1 MAENNS
7 NQTPDTGHEWDG
19 IRELTNPPPR
29 WWSIA
34 FIMSFVWLIAYII
47 IYPSIPYVNDYS
59 RGVTGWSQLQEY
71 KDAVAKYDAIRA
83 PYIAKLE
90 KMSAEDILGDQEM
103 KNFANSYTK
112 ALFGDRC
119 ASCHGSNGQGV
130 EKMFPVLN
138 DDDWL
143 FGGTLQDVTDTITGG
158 REGFMSAFQGQLSEA
173 EINQLTDFVVNVSTD
188 SATQAGW
195 DAYNEAGCSG
205 CHGMDAKGNKWVG
218 AANLTDG
225 IWRFGGDRNDIMDTI
240 KFGVNQEGIDG
251 TRSGIMPAFGE
262 MLSAN
267 DIKLLTVMVWSLGGG
282 QQAE

>member
-7 NQTPDTGHEWDG
+7 NQNDTGHEWDG

-34 FIMSFVWLIAYII
+34 FIMSFVWLAAYLV
-47 IYPSIPYVNDYS
+47 IYPAIPLVSDYT
-59 RGVTGWSQLQEY
+59 RGVTGWSALQEY
-71 KDAVAKYDAIRA
+71 KDAVAKNEAIRA

-90 KMSAEDILGDQEM
+90 AMSAEEILADQEM

-112 ALFGDRC
+112 VLFGDKC

-138 DDDWL
+138 DDEWL
-143 FGGTLQDVTDTITGG
+143 FGGTLQDITDTIADG
-158 REGFMSAFQGQLSEA
+158 RLGFMSAFQGQLSEA
-173 EINQLTDFVVNVSTD
+173 ELDQLAKFVVNVSQGN
-188 SATQAGW
+188 ATQAGW
-195 DAYNEAGCSG
+195 DAFNNAGCSG

-218 AANLTDG
+218 APNLTDD
-225 IWRFGGDRNDIMDTI
+225 IWRFGSSYEDILATI
-240 KFGVNQEGIDG
+240 KYGVNQEGVEG
-251 TRSGIMPAFGE
+251 TRSGVMPAFGE

-282 QQAE
+282 QTE

>member
-1 MAENNS
+1 MAET
-7 NQTPDTGHEWDG
+7 NQNKVPDTGHEWDG

-29 WWSIA
+29 WWNIA
-34 FIMSFVWLIAYII
+34 FIMSFVWLVAYII
-47 IYPSIPYVNDYS
+47 IYPSIPLVNDYTK
-59 RGVTGWSQLQEY
+59 GVTGWTALQEY
-71 KDAVAKYDAIRA
+71 KDAVAANDAIRA

-90 KMSAEDILGDQEM
+90 KMSAEEILGDQEM
-103 KNFANSYTK
+103 KNFANSYTN

-143 FGGTLQDVTDTITGG
+143 YGGTLQDITDTIVDG
-158 REGFMSAFQGQLSEA
+158 RVGFMSAFQGQLDEA
-173 EINQLTDFVVNVSTD
+173 EIGQLADFVMNVSSG

-195 DAYNEAGCSG
+195 DAFNNAGCSG
-205 CHGMDAKGNKWVG
+205 CHGEDAKGNKWVG

-225 IWRFGGDRNDIMDTI
+225 IWRFGSSRDDVLKTI
-240 KFGVNQEGIDG
+240 KFGVNQDG
-251 TRSGIMPAFGE
+251 VKGTQSGVMPGFGE

-267 DIKLLTVMVWSLGGG
+267 DIKLLTIRVWSLGGG
-282 QQAE
+282 QTE

>member
-7 NQTPDTGHEWDG
+7 NQNDTGHEWDG

-34 FIMSFVWLIAYII
+34 FIMSFVWLAAYLV
-47 IYPSIPYVNDYS
+47 IYPAIPLVSDYT
-59 RGVTGWSQLQEY
+59 RGVTGWSALQEY
-71 KDAVAKYDAIRA
+71 KDAVAKNEAIRA

-90 KMSAEDILGDQEM
+90 AMSAEEILADQEM

-112 ALFGDRC
+112 VLFGDKC

-130 EKMFPVLN
+130 ENMFPVLN
-138 DDDWL
+138 DDEWL
-143 FGGTLQDVTDTITGG
+143 FGGTLQDITDTIADG
-158 REGFMSAFQGQLSEA
+158 RLGFMSAFQGQLSEA
-173 EINQLTDFVVNVSTD
+173 ELGQLADFVVAVSQG
-188 SATQAGW
+188 SADQAGW
-195 DAYNEAGCSG
+195 DAFNNAGCSG

-218 AANLTDG
+218 APNLTDS
-225 IWRFGGDRNDIMDTI
+225 IWRFGSSRDDILATI
-240 KFGVNQEGIDG
+240 KYGVNQDGVEG
-251 TRSGIMPAFGE
+251 TRSGVMPAFGE

-282 QQAE
+282 QTE

>member
-1 MAENNS
+1 MADNNS

-34 FIMSFVWLIAYII
+34 FIMSFVWLAAYII
-47 IYPSIPYVNDYS
+47 IYPSIPLVNDYT
-59 RGVTGWSQLQEY
+59 RGVMGWTALQEY
-71 KDAVAKYDAIRA
+71 KDAVAKYEEVRA

-90 KMSAEDILGDQEM
+90 TMSAEEILADQEM

-130 EKMFPVLN
+130 DKMFPALN

-143 FGGTLQDVTDTITGG
+143 YGGTLQDVTDTIAGG
-158 REGFMSAFQGQLSEA
+158 RVGFMSAFQGQLSEA
-173 EINQLTDFVVNVSTD
+173 EMSQLADFVLNVSQGN
-188 SATQAGW
+188 ATQAGW
-195 DAYNEAGCSG
+195 DAYNDAGCSG
-205 CHGMDAKGNKWVG
+205 CHGMDATGNKWVG
-218 AANLTDG
+218 AVNLTDS
-225 IWRFGGDRNDIMDTI
+225 IWRFGGSHEEVLDTI
-240 KFGVNQEGIDG
+240 KYGVNQEGIDG
-251 TRSGIMPAFGE
+251 TRSGVMPAFDDK
-262 MLSAN
+262 LSAN

-282 QQAE
+282 QTE

>member
-34 FIMSFVWLIAYII
+34 FIMSFVWLAAYII
-47 IYPSIPYVNDYS
+47 IYPSIPLVNDYT
-59 RGVTGWSQLQEY
+59 RGVTGWSSLQEY
-71 KDAVAKYDAIRA
+71 KDAVAKFEEVRA

-90 KMSAEDILGDQEM
+90 KMSAEEILADQEM

-112 ALFGDRC
+112 ALFGDKC

-130 EKMFPVLN
+130 DNMFPALN

-143 FGGTLQDVTDTITGG
+143 YGGTLQDVTDTIVGG
-158 REGFMSAFQGQLSEA
+158 RVGFMSAFQGQLSEA
-173 EINQLTDFVVNVSTD
+173 EMSQLADFVVNVSQGK
-188 SATQAGW
+188 ATQAGW

-205 CHGMDAKGNKWVG
+205 CHGMDATGNKWVG
-218 AANLTDG
+218 AVNLTDD
-225 IWRFGGDRNDIMDTI
+225 IWRFGGSHQEILNTI
-240 KFGVNQEGIDG
+240 KYGVNQEGIDG
-251 TRSGIMPAFGE
+251 TRSGVMPGFGE
-262 MLSAN
+262 KLSSN

-282 QQAE
+282 QTE